1 MKSRAYKPI
10 PTRRASAKQE
20 KVVAKQLGGK
30 VQPNSGATDYY
41 KGDVVTDSMLIECK
55 TVMKPQSSVSLKKEW
70 FLKNE
75 QERFAQKLDYSAI
88 AFDFGDGSEQYIA
101 MSISQFKRILED
113 RNDNLI

>member
-1 MKSRAYKPI
+1 MRQRENKPI

-20 KVVAKQLGGK
+20 KAVAKQLGGK

-55 TVMKPQSSVSLKKEW
+55 TVMKPQRSISLKKEW
-70 FLKNE
+70 FIKNE

-88 AFDFGDGSEQYIA
+88 AFDFGDGEEQYIA
-101 MSISQFKRILED
+101 MPITQFKRMMED
-113 RNDNLI
+113 RNE

>member
-1 MKSRAYKPI
+1 MRQRENKPI
-10 PTRRASAKQE
+10 PTRRVSAKQE
-20 KVVAKQLGGK
+20 KAVARQMGGK

-88 AFDFGDGSEQYIA
+88 AFDFGDGEEQYIA
-101 MSISQFKRILED
+101 MPIKQFKRMMED
-113 RNDNLI
+113 RNE

>member
-1 MKSRAYKPI
+1 
-10 PTRRASAKQE
+10 
-20 KVVAKQLGGK
+20 
-30 VQPNSGATDYY
+30 
-41 KGDVVTDSMLIECK
+41 MLIECK

-88 AFDFGDGSEQYIA
+88 AFDFGDGGEQYIA